1 MRTIVKTCVDSVNII
16 RLDYVDNDNIAS
28 RPRAPENQ
36 TAMNTATLAHTL
48 IKNGD
53 EPRSA
58 PLYPDALRAPLQA
71 LWKVDPLLTGT
82 GLGLLLLLP
91 IFAALLVL
99 DARMIMGAPAW
110 LKPAKFAL
118 TTAIYSLTLAWVFT
132 HLPNWPSTRRV
143 VGRVTASV
151 MLVEVAVIAL
161 QAFRGTT
168 SHFNVATPF
177 DAALFSIMG
186 VAIISQTISTVA
198 VAIALWRNQF
208 ADAAMGWALR
218 AGMTITI
225 MGASVGGL
233 MTAGPTPEQM
243 AEIKATGRITVVG
256 AHTVGGPDGGP
267 GLPGV
272 GWSTRHGDLRVP
284 HFFGLHA
291 LQALP
296 LFAFLLSRRPNPRNV
311 VVVQSVACVYALIF
325 VFLLAQARMG
335 VPLLNLGPD
344 VQMVSGGGR

>member
-1 MRTIVKTCVDSVNII
+1 
-16 RLDYVDNDNIAS
+16 
-28 RPRAPENQ
+28 
-36 TAMNTATLAHTL
+36 MNTATLAHPL
-48 IKNGD
+48 PRNAG
-53 EPRSA
+53 EPRPA
-58 PLYPDALRAPLQA
+58 AHYRDFLRGLLQPLF
-71 LWKVDPLLTGT
+71 KVDPFLTGA
-82 GLGLLLLLP
+82 GLGLLLLVP
-91 IFAALLVL
+91 IFAALLAL
-99 DARMIMGAPAW
+99 DPRMVMGAPVW

-118 TTAIYSLTLAWVFT
+118 STAIYSLTLAWVFT
-132 HLPNWPSTRRV
+132 HIPQWPATRRI

-151 MLVEVAVIAL
+151 MLVEVAVIAV

-168 SHFNVATPF
+168 SHFNVATAF

-186 VAIISQTISTVA
+186 IAIASQTISTVA
-198 VAIALWRNQF
+198 VAIALWRNPF

-233 MTAGPTPEQM
+233 MTAGPTPAQL
-243 AEIKATGRITVVG
+243 AEIQATGRITVVG

-291 LQALP
+291 IQALP
-296 LFAFLLSRRPNPRNV
+296 LFALLLRRRPHPRNV
-311 VVVQSVACVYALIF
+311 SVVQTAACLYALLF
-325 VFLLAQARMG
+325 VFLLAEARMG
-335 VPLLNLGPD
+335 IPLLNLAPD
-344 VQMVSGGGR
+344 VQVVNGGGR

>member
-1 MRTIVKTCVDSVNII
+1 MLTTTTL
-16 RLDYVDNDNIAS
+16 RLTPGAGDLA
-28 RPRAPENQ
+28 
-36 TAMNTATLAHTL
+36 AMNTATLAQAL
-48 IKNGD
+48 ARKAV
-53 EPRSA
+53 ERRPAAPMRPSA
-58 PLYPDALRAPLQA
+58 APSMIRA
-71 LWKVDPLLTGT
+71 LWKGDPVLTGA

-91 IFAALLVL
+91 IFAALMAL
-99 DARMIMGAPAW
+99 DPRTIMGVPAW
-110 LKPAKFAL
+110 LKPAKFAVS
-118 TTAIYSLTLAWVFT
+118 TSIYCLTLAWVFT
-132 HLPNWPSTRRV
+132 YLPDWPTTRRV

-151 MLVEVAVIAL
+151 MLVEVAVIAF
-161 QAFRGTT
+161 QAFRGTP
-168 SHFNVATPF
+168 SHFNVATAL

-186 VAIISQTISTVA
+186 LAIVSQTISTIAVA
-198 VAIALWRNQF
+198 VALWRNWF

-233 MTAGPTPEQM
+233 MTAGPTPAQV

-267 GLPGV
+267 GLPAV

-296 LFAFLLSRRPNPRNV
+296 LFALLLGLRPNPRNV
-311 VVVQSVACVYALIF
+311 SLVQAAACLYALLF

-335 VPLLNLGPD
+335 IPLLNLAPD

>member
-1 MRTIVKTCVDSVNII
+1 
-16 RLDYVDNDNIAS
+16 
-28 RPRAPENQ
+28 
-36 TAMNTATLAHTL
+36 MNTATLDHAL
-48 IKNGD
+48 PRNAG
-53 EPRSA
+53 EPRPA
-58 PLYPDALRAPLQA
+58 AHDRDVLRGLLQPLF
-71 LWKVDPLLTGT
+71 KVDPLLTGA
-82 GLGLLLLLP
+82 GLGLLLLVP
-91 IFAALLVL
+91 IFGALLAL
-99 DARMIMGAPAW
+99 DPRMVMGAPVW

-118 TTAIYSLTLAWVFT
+118 STAIYSLTLAWVFT
-132 HLPNWPSTRRV
+132 YIPQWPATRRI
-143 VGRVTASV
+143 VGRITASV
-151 MLVEVAVIAL
+151 MLVEVAVIAV

-168 SHFNVATPF
+168 SHFNVATAF

-186 VAIISQTISTVA
+186 IAIASQTISTVA
-198 VAIALWRNQF
+198 VAIALWRNPF

-233 MTAGPTPEQM
+233 MTAGPTPAQL

-291 LQALP
+291 IQALP
-296 LFAFLLSRRPNPRNV
+296 LLALLLRRRPNPRAV
-311 VVVQSVACVYALIF
+311 SVVQTAACLYALLF
-325 VFLLAQARMG
+325 VFLLAEARMG
-335 VPLLNLGPD
+335 IPLLNLEAD
-344 VQMVSGGGR
+344 VQVENGGGR

>member
-1 MRTIVKTCVDSVNII
+1 MT
-16 RLDYVDNDNIAS
+16 
-28 RPRAPENQ
+28 
-36 TAMNTATLAHTL
+36 TATLTHAL
-48 IKNGD
+48 PRNGAK
-53 EPRSA
+53 PRPA
-58 PLYPDALRAPLQA
+58 ALLPDALRSLLQA
-71 LWKVDPLLTGT
+71 LWTVDPILVGT

-91 IFAALLVL
+91 IFGVLLVL
-99 DARMIMGAPAW
+99 DPREILGAPAW

-118 TTAIYSLTLAWVFT
+118 STAVYSLTLAWVFT
-132 HLPNWPSTRRV
+132 HIPHWPSTRRI

-168 SHFNVATPF
+168 SHFNVSTAF

-186 VAIISQTISTVA
+186 VAIVSQTISTLA
-198 VAIALWRNQF
+198 VAIALWRSQF

-256 AHTVGGPDGGP
+256 AHSVGGPDGGP

-291 LQALP
+291 IQALP

-311 VVVQSVACVYALIF
+311 AVVQSVACVYALIF
-325 VFLLAQARMG
+325 VLLLAQARMG

-344 VQMVSGGGR
+344 VQTVSEVGR

>member
-1 MRTIVKTCVDSVNII
+1 MT
-16 RLDYVDNDNIAS
+16 
-28 RPRAPENQ
+28 
-36 TAMNTATLAHTL
+36 TATLTHAL
-48 IKNGD
+48 PRNGGA
-53 EPRSA
+53 PRPA
-58 PLYPDALRAPLQA
+58 ALYPGALLDLVQP

-82 GLGLLLLLP
+82 GVGLLFLLP
-91 IFAALLVL
+91 IFGVLLVL
-99 DARMIMGAPAW
+99 DPREILGAPAW

-118 TTAIYSLTLAWVFT
+118 STAIYSLTLAWVFT
-132 HLPNWPSTRRV
+132 HLTHWPSTRRI

-168 SHFNVATPF
+168 SHFNVATAF

-186 VAIISQTISTVA
+186 VAIISQTLSTVA

-243 AEIKATGRITVVG
+243 TEIKATGRITVVG

-296 LFAFLLSRRPNPRNV
+296 LLAFLLSRRPNPGNV
-311 VVVQSVACVYALIF
+311 AVVQSVACVYALIF

-344 VQMVSGGGR
+344 VRMVSGGGR

>member
-1 MRTIVKTCVDSVNII
+1 MT
-16 RLDYVDNDNIAS
+16 
-28 RPRAPENQ
+28 
-36 TAMNTATLAHTL
+36 TATLTHAL
-48 IKNGD
+48 PRNGA
-53 EPRSA
+53 ERRTAA
-58 PLYPDALRAPLQA
+58 PYPDALRGLLHA
-71 LWKVDPLLTGT
+71 LWKVDPILTGA
-82 GLGLLLLLP
+82 GLGLLLLFP
-91 IFAALLVL
+91 IFAALVL
-99 DARMIMGAPAW
+99 LDPREIVGAPAW
-110 LKPAKFAL
+110 LKPAKFAVS
-118 TTAIYSLTLAWVFT
+118 TGVYSLTLAWVFT
-132 HLPNWPSTRRV
+132 HLPNWPATRRI
-143 VGRVTASV
+143 VGRVTALAMV
-151 MLVEVAVIAL
+151 VEVALIAL

-168 SHFNVATPF
+168 SHFNVATVF
-177 DAALFSIMG
+177 DAVLFTIMG
-186 VAIISQTISTVA
+186 FAIFSQTLSTVA

-243 AEIKATGRITVVG
+243 AEIKATGRVSVVG

-296 LFAFLLSRRPNPRNV
+296 LFALMLRRRPSPRNV
-311 VVVQSVACVYALIF
+311 LVVQTAALLYAFLFVLLLIE
-325 VFLLAQARMG
+325 ARMG
-335 VPLLNLGPD
+335 IPLLNLASD
-344 VQMVSGGGR
+344 VQSVSGGAL

>member
-1 MRTIVKTCVDSVNII
+1 
-16 RLDYVDNDNIAS
+16 
-28 RPRAPENQ
+28 
-36 TAMNTATLAHTL
+36 MNTATLTHTL
-48 IKNGD
+48 PRNGA
-53 EPRSA
+53 EPGPA
-58 PLYPDALRAPLQA
+58 PLLHSDALRLPLHA
-71 LWKVDPLLTGT
+71 LWKVDPLLTAT

-99 DARMIMGAPAW
+99 DARTIMGAPAW

-118 TTAIYSLTLAWVFT
+118 STAIYSLTLAWVFT
-132 HLPNWPSTRRV
+132 HLPNWPATRRI

-168 SHFNVATPF
+168 SHFNVSTPF

-186 VAIISQTISTVA
+186 LAIVSQTISTVA

-256 AHTVGGPDGGP
+256 AHSVGGPDGGP

-291 LQALP
+291 IQALP

-311 VVVQSVACVYALIF
+311 AVVQSVACVYALIF
-325 VFLLAQARMG
+325 VLLLAQARMG

-344 VQMVSGGGR
+344 VQTVSEVGR